1 MTFENWEALEDVYE
15 EMLDEELELTKLKKA
30 NARKRDLELTLTD
43 EDGEK
48 LRSEGAPTKKRKKER
63 KEKRVSH
70 LFFRRVVRRPSKQ
83 HDSLINACVL
93 HVSR

>member
-48 LRSEGAPTKKRKKER
+48 LRSEEGAPTKKRKKE
-63 KEKRVSH
+63 KEKKTRVSS
-70 LFFRRVVRRPSKQ
+70 FFPSCRSSSFQTTRLTHQRVCF
-83 HDSLINACVL
+83 AC
-93 HVSR
+93 